1 MYVIC
6 SLDEFY
12 IHFGKY
18 VCYFFFFYFL
28 TFIFVDYFKVFKFT
42 HLRNMY

>member
-18 VCYFFFFYFL
+18 VCYFFFYFL